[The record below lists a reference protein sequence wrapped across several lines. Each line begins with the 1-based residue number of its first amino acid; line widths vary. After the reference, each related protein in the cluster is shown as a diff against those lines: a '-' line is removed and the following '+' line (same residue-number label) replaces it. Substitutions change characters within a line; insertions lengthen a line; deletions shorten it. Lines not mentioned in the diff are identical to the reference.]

1 VPDVLNHPQVEALG
15 LLVDVVDG
23 DGPCDSSG
31 IRSPCHP
38 SISPPDGRHP
48 PLGEHTREVATE
60 MGWAGDDLERTLGSG
75 ALQETRRGEE

>member
-1 VPDVLNHPQVEALG
+1 M
-15 LLVDVVDG
+15 
-23 DGPCDSSG
+23 SSVNLSA
-31 IRSPCHP
+31 RRAP
-38 SISPPDGRHP
+38 P